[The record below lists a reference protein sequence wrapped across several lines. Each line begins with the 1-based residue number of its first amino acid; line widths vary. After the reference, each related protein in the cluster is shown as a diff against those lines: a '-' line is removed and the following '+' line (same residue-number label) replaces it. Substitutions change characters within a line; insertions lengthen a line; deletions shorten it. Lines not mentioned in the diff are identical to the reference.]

1 MLNKFIDEI
10 NSLNKISP
18 RKRNKKEL
26 KNEVL
31 YNVRDLY
38 NKLHYI
44 YKDKYNQEV
53 NNLNTENK
61 KKLGNKKLRL
71 RDDLYSSE
79 EGQEEEQEEKN
90 NN

>member
-18 RKRNKKEL
+18 RKKNRKEL

-38 NKLHYI
+38 NKLYYI